1 MLCNW
6 RTFSFKQNTKIT
18 SQKKF
23 NHLPVPASKMLQLLL
38 PSIISG
44 LRTVDI
50 LQSWLISLEN
60 NQRIIDHKNGR
71 WLQPHICRTPLTET
85 ATFPWPFTIVHLLPR
100 NNKTQCFLCWENF
113 CFDQASRQ
121 HTAHETHPA
130 EQNSSVQ
137 MGFPADI
144 GCLGGWFVLTL
155 FQPRAWDHEAKAR
168 GHLLKKT
175 IESFLLIS
183 AHTHAHASHR
193 INTDHLPTWRS
204 KKKSRLFLLF
214 GRSDRSGN
222 QHYRC
227 GTILML
233 DGERAKRSRWF
244 CWPEFDSW
252 WLLCFSGCV
261 VRAYG
266 LSGHHLLIKAMMVT
280 PTPCWI
286 RVRRVDLE
294 SAIAGGPWGRT
305 QTQLGPIS
313 PEL

>member
-1 MLCNW
+1 MLP
-6 RTFSFKQNTKIT
+6 
-18 SQKKF
+18 
-23 NHLPVPASKMLQLLL
+23 LLGELLL
-38 PSIISG
+38 
-44 LRTVDI
+44 
-50 LQSWLISLEN
+50 
-60 NQRIIDHKNGR
+60 
-71 WLQPHICRTPLTET
+71 
-85 ATFPWPFTIVHLLPR
+85 WP
-100 NNKTQCFLCWENF
+100 
-113 CFDQASRQ
+113 
-121 HTAHETHPA
+121 
-130 EQNSSVQ
+130 SVQ
-137 MGFPADI
+137 AAVTLPTKHIQQNKIAAYKWDFQQTSVA
-144 GCLGGWFVLTL
+144 LGGGLSWHCFNPERETMKPKPAVTC
-155 FQPRAWDHEAKAR
+155 W
-168 GHLLKKT
+168 GKT

-280 PTPCWI
+280 PTPCRI
-286 RVRRVDLE
+286 RVRGVDLE
-294 SAIAGGPWGRT
+294 SAIAGAALRANPNPIRTNFTWTLENQISSPAPEQFGSSSADILRNNSLKLLPFACVNTWARAGPSGLHT
-305 QTQLGPIS
+305 N
-313 PEL
+313 